1 MSFSTSPAVNEKY
14 DSARALIDNEGCSL
28 SRDIISQD
36 SLLMHSCSCN
46 IPTGV
51 SERVSAVSLPPP
63 CHISSSEQPFV
74 EDVNMAHSDGL
85 SCSAG
90 PREGTQEEKQKNSTL
105 TECFTSTKPGSTKRK
120 RMRTRMSNSQD
131 THEQACTKVQKTRSI
146 TELAKPK
153 VPAQARL
160 LEGKQRVSYRTKVQP
175 DGGVT
180 RVRHYTYIVHTRK
193 RTSRPKYP
201 SPLCTNPSEESSQTV
216 DPGIVQIHSVDGESI
231 PELHSTEYEFD
242 PDEYR
247 RWNTEYSCNFD
258 ACASVFNHKC
268 ANYATIENSFLKQT
282 AADRDRHVGR

>member
-36 SLLMHSCSCN
+36 SQLLQSCSCN

-74 EDVNMAHSDGL
+74 EDVTMAHSDGL
-85 SCSAG
+85 SCCAG
-90 PREGTQEEKQKNSTL
+90 PREGTQAETKKNSTL
-105 TECFTSTKPGSTKRK
+105 PECSTSTKPSCTKRK
-120 RMRTRMSNSQD
+120 RMRTRMSNPQN

-146 TELAKPK
+146 TELARPK

-180 RVRHYTYIVHTRK
+180 RVRHYTYTVPYIIGGDVHHG
-193 RTSRPKYP
+193 
-201 SPLCTNPSEESSQTV
+201 LEET
-216 DPGIVQIHSVDGESI
+216 
-231 PELHSTEYEFD
+231 
-242 PDEYR
+242 
-247 RWNTEYSCNFD
+247 
-258 ACASVFNHKC
+258 
-268 ANYATIENSFLKQT
+268 
-282 AADRDRHVGR
+282 